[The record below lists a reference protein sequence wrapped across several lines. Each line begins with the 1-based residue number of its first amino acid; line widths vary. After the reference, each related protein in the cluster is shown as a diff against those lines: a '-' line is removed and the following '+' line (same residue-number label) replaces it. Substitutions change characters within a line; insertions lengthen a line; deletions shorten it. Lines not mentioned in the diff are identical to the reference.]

1 MQRVRVGDKPMM
13 HVLQRVCSR
22 SFSSTRQDR
31 HKGNKLRSNIPM
43 APLTSSIDSNGR
55 PARNLSS
62 MHCGYTTTSCVG
74 QMGIAPGPVD
84 AQRHEIHGCGK
95 AKATRIDLHTSTC
108 AFPHGRIKARMF
120 AFLSR
125 PRRRTCR
132 APFQMPLNLRWSI
145 PRRPLVCLVVPL
157 RGFPLSCSVPSDSIS
172 LSIGNQGPDGSGGGS
187 G

>member
-125 PRRRTCR
+125 PWRRMCR

-172 LSIGNQGPDGSGGGS
+172 LSIGNQGLDGSGGGS